1 MTTNWRQHVRQRLP
15 ALEVPAERENEIIDE
30 LALQFEAAF
39 DHALSQGATQAEA
52 HERALTEVP
61 DWHALADVLL
71 HIERP
76 VAARLMSHSW
86 RRDPVVLG
94 ARRGGIMTGL
104 IQDLRYAMRALLRA
118 PGFAAVAIVT
128 LALGIGATTV
138 VYSLVDGILLR
149 PLPIANAD
157 RVMVAREQ
165 TGSGVEMSVAWP
177 NFVDWRDRVRS
188 FESLAVWRGLPANLT
203 GTDRPRRLM
212 TRQVSWNLLD
222 VLGVR
227 PVIGRGFTQADDQP
241 GVERVGLVSHGFW
254 QRELGG
260 DESAIGRRIT
270 LDEASVTIVGVL
282 PQDFTVA
289 RQEDVFLPLGN
300 FLTPNSVMLIRG
312 NHNGLAAVGRL
323 APGATEDSSRAELVA
338 IAAQLAQAYPETN
351 SGNSAT
357 LRPLFEVLVSEA
369 RPMLLVLLGAV
380 VAMLLIACANLA
392 NLLLAR
398 SSARAQELAV
408 RRALGASSWR
418 IGRQLLIESILIAL
432 IGGVAGTLLAWAA
445 FGSIVALLPADQPR
459 IHTLALDARVLSV
472 VAIVSVLTGVLFGLL
487 PALQAATGRSLSLLR
502 AGRVTGASTLR
513 SSTRRALLLAEVAL
527 ALILLTGAGLMVR
540 TMSNLLAIDP
550 GFSPDGVA
558 SANIMLPQRRFSADQ
573 RRTFYDAAVE
583 RARAIPGVVN
593 AAFTISLPV
602 QGSNWNS
609 VFIVNDQPVPPRAD
623 IPSAAMTPVTPS
635 YHDTM
640 GIRLLQGRLLQASD
654 GPESPTVAL
663 VNETFARRFWP
674 DGNAVGQRLKQGWPE
689 DKAPWREI
697 VGVVRDV
704 KTAGIDRPAALQ
716 VYLPLTQVPSTSITM
731 VARTRGDVR
740 ALGSSLESAI
750 HSVDANLPV
759 YDIRTLEE
767 VIGNG
772 VGLQRLTLVFLFGF
786 AAVALVLAAVGV
798 FGVTAY
804 TVSQR
809 THELG
814 VRMALGASRSS
825 VLRLVLRE
833 EVGACVAGIVLGI
846 VGALGLSSVLE
857 TLLYG
862 VPPSDPITL
871 IVVALTLLAV
881 TMLAGYLPARRAT
894 RIDPVR
900 ALRIE

>member
-1 MTTNWRQHVRQRLP
+1 
-15 ALEVPAERENEIIDE
+15 
-30 LALQFEAAF
+30 
-39 DHALSQGATQAEA
+39 
-52 HERALTEVP
+52 
-61 DWHALADVLL
+61 
-71 HIERP
+71 
-76 VAARLMSHSW
+76 
-86 RRDPVVLG
+86 
-94 ARRGGIMTGL
+94 
-104 IQDLRYAMRALLRA
+104 
-118 PGFAAVAIVT
+118 
-128 LALGIGATTV
+128 
-138 VYSLVDGILLR
+138 
-149 PLPIANAD
+149 
-157 RVMVAREQ
+157 
-165 TGSGVEMSVAWP
+165 
-177 NFVDWRDRVRS
+177 
-188 FESLAVWRGLPANLT
+188 
-203 GTDRPRRLM
+203 
-212 TRQVSWNLLD
+212 
-222 VLGVR
+222 
-227 PVIGRGFTQADDQP
+227 
-241 GVERVGLVSHGFW
+241 
-254 QRELGG
+254 
-260 DESAIGRRIT
+260 
-270 LDEASVTIVGVL
+270 
-282 PQDFTVA
+282 
-289 RQEDVFLPLGN
+289 
-300 FLTPNSVMLIRG
+300 
-312 NHNGLAAVGRL
+312 
-323 APGATEDSSRAELVA
+323 
-338 IAAQLAQAYPETN
+338 
-351 SGNSAT
+351 
-357 LRPLFEVLVSEA
+357 
-369 RPMLLVLLGAV
+369 
-380 VAMLLIACANLA
+380 
-392 NLLLAR
+392 
-398 SSARAQELAV
+398 
-408 RRALGASSWR
+408 
-418 IGRQLLIESILIAL
+418 
-432 IGGVAGTLLAWAA
+432 
-445 FGSIVALLPADQPR
+445 
-459 IHTLALDARVLSV
+459 
-472 VAIVSVLTGVLFGLL
+472 
-487 PALQAATGRSLSLLR
+487 
-502 AGRVTGASTLR
+502 
-513 SSTRRALLLAEVAL
+513 
-527 ALILLTGAGLMVR
+527 
-540 TMSNLLAIDP
+540 
-550 GFSPDGVA
+550 
-558 SANIMLPQRRFSADQ
+558 MLPQPRFSADQ
-573 RRTFYDAAVE
+573 RRTFYDAAVA

-740 ALGSSLESAI
+740 ALGSSLETAI

-772 VGLQRLTLVFLFGF
+772 VGLQRLTMVFLFGF

-862 VPPSDPITL
+862 VPPRDPITL